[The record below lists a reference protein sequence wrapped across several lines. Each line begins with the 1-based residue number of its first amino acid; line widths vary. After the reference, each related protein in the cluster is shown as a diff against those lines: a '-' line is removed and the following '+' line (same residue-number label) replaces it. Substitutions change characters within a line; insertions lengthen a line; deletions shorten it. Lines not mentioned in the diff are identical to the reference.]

1 MDNLDNITARIQ
13 AIVAKAQE
21 MSPDDTDKTL
31 KPADA
36 MASDPSTEKRLQIG
50 DMVTFTY
57 EGDPYKGA
65 IEYASDEADMYT
77 VRVYAEANG
86 RFEPT
91 DILYDVP
98 VASDIAMIVDEGF
111 AKGTF
116 VTFATK
122 DGSTLGVVT
131 ESDDDTITVEV
142 IDEYKGE
149 NVYTGIEVTHPKS
162 AFTLATPVE
171 VADRDHKILAKLRD
185 FKMAVED
192 MEGQS
197 IGVIEGY
204 ASTYGNTDLGGDI
217 VKKGAFTQTL
227 AHKNGKTILLFD
239 HGYKTKDIAGVAY
252 LNDGEKG
259 LMLRGELPLDDAEV
273 ASQYRKLKFVVERGV
288 NMGLSIGYN
297 AKKKNMLADGR
308 RELTEIALEEVSIT
322 PFPMNTEAQITNA
335 KSRRLIFASKSLLW
349 QQLDAPASS
358 PEEEGGIEPLVLD
371 LKTATR
377 KILST

>member
-1 MDNLDNITARIQ
+1 MNNLDNITARIQ

-21 MSPDDTDKTL
+21 MSPDQPL
-31 KPADA
+31 QPADA

-57 EGDPYKGA
+57 DGNPYKGA
-65 IEYASDEADMYT
+65 IEYASDEADIYT

-86 RFEPT
+86 HFEAT
-91 DILYDVP
+91 DILYDIP
-98 VASDIAMIVDEGF
+98 VSSDIAMIVEDGI
-111 AKGTF
+111 AKGSF
-116 VTFATK
+116 VTFTSK
-122 DGSTLGVVT
+122 DGITLGVVT
-131 ESDDDTITVEV
+131 ESDDATTTVEI

-149 NVYTGIEVTHPKS
+149 TVYTGIEVTHPKEV
-162 AFTLATPVE
+162 FTLTAPVE
-171 VADRDHKILAKLRD
+171 VKDRDHKILAKLRE
-185 FKMAVED
+185 FKMQIED
-192 MEGQS
+192 SDGQS

-217 VKKGAFTQTL
+217 IKKGAFTQTL

-252 LNDGEKG
+252 LTDSEKG

-308 RELTEIALEEVSIT
+308 RELSEIALEEVSIT

-349 QQLDAPASS
+349 QQLDAPIGS

>member
-1 MDNLDNITARIQ
+1 MSNLDNITARIQ
-13 AIVAKAQE
+13 AIVAKAE
-21 MSPDDTDKTL
+21 AMSPAEIVPQPPTI
-31 KPADA
+31 
-36 MASDPSTEKRLQIG
+36 EKNLQVG
-50 DMVTFTY
+50 DMVSFTY
-57 EGDPYKGA
+57 ENEPYKGA
-65 IEYASDEADMYT
+65 IEYASDESDMYT

-86 RFEPT
+86 RYEPT

-98 VASDIAMIVDEGF
+98 IASDIAMIVDEGF
-111 AKGTF
+111 AKGSF
-116 VTFATK
+116 VTFPSK
-122 DGSTLGVVT
+122 DGITMGVVT
-131 ESDDDTITVEV
+131 ESDSDMITVEI

-149 NVYTGIEVTHPKS
+149 TVYTGIEVTHPKD
-162 AFTLATPVE
+162 AFTLTTPVE
-171 VADRDHKILAKLRD
+171 VKDRDHKILAKLRD
-185 FKMAVED
+185 FKMQVED
-192 MEGQS
+192 SDGQS

-217 VKKGAFTQTL
+217 IKRGAFSQTL

-252 LNDGEKG
+252 LTDTDKG
-259 LMLRGELPLDDAEV
+259 LMLRGELPLDDTEV

-297 AKKKNMLADGR
+297 AKKKNMLEDGR

-349 QQLDAPASS
+349 QQLDAPIGS
-358 PEEEGGIEPLVLD
+358 PKEEGDTESLVLD

-377 KILST
+377 KILFT